1 MRGGVLTMPT
11 MSIFRIRITMADR
24 SVGCYTYTG
33 LFASAREAIDQT
45 CADFPEACS
54 VSAMCVRKGFA

>member
-1 MRGGVLTMPT
+1 MKT

-24 SVGCYTYTG
+24 SVGYLTG
-33 LFASAREAIDQT
+33 LFANVGEAIDQT

-54 VSAMCVRKGFA
+54 VTAMCVRKGFA